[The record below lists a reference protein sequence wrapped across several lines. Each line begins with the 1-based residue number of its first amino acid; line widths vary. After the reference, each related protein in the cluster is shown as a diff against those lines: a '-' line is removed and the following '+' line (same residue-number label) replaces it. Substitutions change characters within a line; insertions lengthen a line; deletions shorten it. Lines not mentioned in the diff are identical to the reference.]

1 MSCLICSL
9 KNVAL
14 QNEIER
20 RLDINAGYLTEDD
33 KKELKANPDFSD
45 SIDIINK
52 LTPQECEVHWNFH
65 QSSSFAPSSI
75 GSQRDLAA
83 QSEDSIEQSKTKSIR
98 NEINRDEASVLYDL
112 MAKQMSTF
120 NALSKKI
127 NSALVDGESDLTCAI
142 VNPVMLEFY
151 KSLTADIRDD
161 VKALRELNQA
171 INGEKSGSLEGL
183 KAIAVALTSPLPNQQ
198 NAAIAGVQV
207 GAKDLSTDEY
217 DY

>member
-9 KNVAL
+9 KNVEL
-14 QNEIER
+14 QNDIER
-20 RLDINAGYLTEDD
+20 RLEINSGYLNEDD
-33 KKELKANPDFSD
+33 KKELKANPKYKDY
-45 SIDIINK
+45 IDIINK
-52 LTPQECEVHWNFH
+52 LTPHECEVHWNFH

-75 GSQRDLAA
+75 GSTRVATVDEEPAKPT
-83 QSEDSIEQSKTKSIR
+83 SIKD
-98 NEINRDEASVLYDL
+98 EIARDEATVLYDL

-120 NALSKKI
+120 NCLSKKI
-127 NSALVDGESDLTCAI
+127 NAALTDGDSDMTCAI

-151 KSLTADIRDD
+151 KGLTADIRDD
-161 VKALRELNQA
+161 IKALRELNQA
-171 INGEKSGSLEGL
+171 VNGEKSGSLEGL
-183 KAIAVALTSPLPNQQ
+183 KAIAVALTSPLPGQNQQ

>member
-1 MSCLICSL
+1 MACLICSL
-9 KNVAL
+9 KDVNL
-14 QNEIER
+14 QNDIER
-20 RLDINAGYLTEDD
+20 RLDINHGYLTEDD
-33 KKELKANPDFSD
+33 KKELKANPKYSQYV
-45 SIDIINK
+45 DIINK

-75 GSQRDLAA
+75 GSA
-83 QSEDSIEQSKTKSIR
+83 QVATVDKETTKPTSIR
-98 NEINRDEASVLYDL
+98 DEIARDEATILYDL
-112 MAKQMSTF
+112 MAKQMATF
-120 NALSKKI
+120 NCLTKKI
-127 NSALVDGESDLTCAI
+127 NAALSDGDSDMTCAI

-151 KSLTADIRDD
+151 KGLTADIRDD

-183 KAIAVALTSPLPNQQ
+183 KAIAVALTSPLPGQNQQ

-207 GAKDLSTDEY
+207 GAKDLSTNEY